1 MRGQGSLH
9 PVLVLGAGD
18 VGSAVAHALF
28 QAGAAVAMQ
37 DGPASPAVP
46 RRGMAFADAFFD
58 GEAALAG
65 VTARRL
71 ATPVDLAAALGNA
84 AFLPFFVGTVTEALA
99 AAPWAA
105 VVDARM
111 RKRAAP
117 EDLRPW
123 APLAVGLGPGFVAG
137 EGADANCHAA
147 VETSWEALGKVVR
160 SGPTLPL
167 RGEPRPIAGV
177 GRERAVYAPAAG
189 LFRTGHAIGGRI
201 SAAEP
206 IGTLDG
212 RALLAPLAGAL
223 RGLVRDAVPVEEG
236 AKVAEVDPRGDP
248 ALCFGLGERPRRI
261 AEGVSALLLGS
272 GPRPDPG
279 PRRRGCFPQ
288 REPKVTP
295 TLPQRHGWSPAM
307 DKAPHA
313 EGRPADPEGTPL
325 RVALVWRGDPEAPD
339 EPTKHRSRLQPLADA
354 LAEAGREVE
363 WVAYSDDAVEAA
375 RDRLLRCDGAM
386 VWVNPLDDGRDRS
399 RLDPMLRD
407 VARAGVWVSAHPDVI
422 LKMGTKE
429 VLFRTR
435 DLGWGADTDLYETFQ
450 AFQERFPSRLW
461 AGAPRVLKPKRGNGG
476 QGVWKVQL
484 DRGGE
489 PGRSGAPAS
498 SPDAAMVVVQAAA
511 DDRVEVVPV
520 PEFIERCRPYFSG
533 AGCIVDQAFQ
543 PRVGEGM
550 VRCYLSQ
557 DEVVGFSEQWP
568 RVAATKAG
576 APALGMASAKTM
588 HGPSAAP
595 FQRLRWLMEDTWLP
609 SMLGVL
615 DLAPAALPAIWD
627 ADFLLGPPDAAREDT
642 YVLCEINVS
651 SVLPFPDAAAGSV
664 ARTAAKRL
672 EAARRARRGPRPAA

>member
-1 MRGQGSLH
+1 MAWQRSVG

-18 VGSAVAHALF
+18 VGSAVGHTLF
-28 QAGAAVAMQ
+28 RAGVAVALH
-37 DGPASPAVP
+37 DGPAPPAAP
-46 RRGMAFADAFFD
+46 RRGMAFADTFFD
-58 GEAALAG
+58 GQARLAG

-71 ATPVDLAAALGNA
+71 ARLADLPAAIDEA
-84 AFLPFFVGTVTEALA
+84 AFLPFLAGTAAEALA

-117 EDLRPW
+117 EDLRAW

-137 EGADANCHAA
+137 DGPEANCHAA
-147 VETSWEALGKVVR
+147 VETSWEALGEVVR

-177 GRERAVYAPAAG
+177 GRERAVYALAAG

-201 SAAEP
+201 AAAEP

-212 RALLAPLAGAL
+212 RPLLAPLAGAL

-236 AKVAEVDPRGDP
+236 AKVAEVDPRADP
-248 ALCFGLGERPRRI
+248 ALCFGLGERPWRI

-279 PRRRGCFPQ
+279 LRRRGCFPQ
-288 REPKVTP
+288 GEPKVTP
-295 TLPQRHGWSPAM
+295 TLPQRHGWSIAM
-307 DKAPHA
+307 DKAPHV
-313 EGRPADPEGTPL
+313 ERRPADPEGAPS
-325 RVALVWRGDPEAPD
+325 RVALVWRGDPRAPD
-339 EPTKHRSRLQPLADA
+339 EPTKHRTRLQPLAGA
-354 LAEAGREVE
+354 LAEAGMEVE
-363 WVAYSDDAVEAA
+363 WVAYADDAVEDA

-407 VARAGVWVSAHPDVI
+407 VAQGGVWVSAHPEVI

-461 AGAPRVLKPKRGNGG
+461 AGLPRVLKPNRGNGG
-476 QGVWKVQL
+476 QGVRKVQL

-489 PGRSGAPAS
+489 SGRSGTPAS
-498 SPDAAMVVVQAAA
+498 SADAAMVVV
-511 DDRVEVVPV
+511 R
-520 PEFIERCRPYFSG
+520 
-533 AGCIVDQAFQ
+533 
-543 PRVGEGM
+543 
-550 VRCYLSQ
+550 
-557 DEVVGFSEQWP
+557 
-568 RVAATKAG
+568 RVAG
-576 APALGMASAKTM
+576 ERDVRHPEGEQLLRLRLLHQVEHYRHHGLRNPPVGVVVIVGDPARALAASA
-588 HGPSAAP
+588 SAA
-595 FQRLRWLMEDTWLP
+595 RHSIE
-609 SMLGVL
+609 
-615 DLAPAALPAIWD
+615 LAGGA
-627 ADFLLGPPDAAREDT
+627 
-642 YVLCEINVS
+642 S
-651 SVLPFPDAAAGSV
+651 
-664 ARTAAKRL
+664 
-672 EAARRARRGPRPAA
+672 